1 MDLRNRPIG
10 IFDSGVGGLTVVKE
24 IEKILPGESIVYFGD
39 TARVPYGTKS
49 KDTVNRFSRENI
61 KFLLKFKVKAIV
73 VACNTSSSLAIP
85 ALRREFNLPIIGV
98 IEPGTL
104 KATSLSKSKRIGV
117 IGTKATISSGIY
129 ETRIKSLAP
138 QAKVFSKSCPL
149 FVPLAEEG
157 WLTDKITRDVAKI
170 YLESFRLRKVDTLI
184 LGCTH
189 YPLLKGLIKKVV
201 GKNIKLVDSAS
212 QTAKETKNLLVQKN
226 LLSKNKKIKHIFF
239 VSDDPANFIKIGRMF
254 LGEKIQIA
262 RKV

>member
-49 KDTVNRFSRENI
+49 KDTINRFSRENI

-85 ALRREFNLPIIGV
+85 ALRREFKLPIIGV
-98 IEPGTL
+98 IEPGAL

-129 ETRIKSLAP
+129 EARIKKLAP

-157 WLTDKITRDVAKI
+157 WLADKITRDIAKI

-226 LLSKNKKIKHIFF
+226 LLSKNKKTNHIFF
-239 VSDDPANFIKIGRMF
+239 VSDDPANFIKIGQMF